1 MPVERKKGESP
12 IKAGGKLLV
21 IDGGFSK
28 PYQKKTGL
36 AGYTLI
42 FNSFGLQLV
51 AHQPFKSME
60 AAIKEETDIISTRIV
75 LEKNVERKTVGDTDV
90 GSELKNQIKDLMM
103 LLSAYRSGIIKEK
116 H

>member
-1 MPVERKKGESP
+1 MPVESKKGESP
-12 IKAGGKLLV
+12 IKAKGKLLV

-28 PYQKKTGL
+28 AYQKKTGL

-42 FNSFGLQLV
+42 YNSFGLQLV
-51 AHQPFKSME
+51 CHEPFKSTE
-60 AAIKEETDIISTRIV
+60 AAIKEETDIRSTIIV

-90 GSELKNQIKDLMM
+90 GEELKNQIRELKL

-116 H
+116 